1 MGFSVELDLPRR
13 LLKMSYT
20 QDVGMEEASRCV
32 EAVRT
37 AMADIPPGFRLLT
50 DFTRLESMDTSCSI
64 YMEQIMDLCDKQG
77 VALVVRVVAD
87 SQKDI
92 GFNIMSVFHY
102 AREVSI
108 VTCSNLKEAEK
119 VLAD

>member
-1 MGFSVELDLPRR
+1 
-13 LLKMSYT
+13 
-20 QDVGMEEASRCV
+20 MEEASRCV